1 VLGRNYV
8 QYADPTDNPQF
19 HQSQVYVAVLFPEGV
34 SETRLLEGDMNHGIG
49 IVNNY
54 QGAPYTYY
62 FGSAWSQYDIRS
74 QAQWQ
79 LTIDEFMARTPI
91 KYTIQ

>member
-1 VLGRNYV
+1 M
-8 QYADPTDNPQF
+8 
-19 HQSQVYVAVLFPEGV
+19 YVAVLFPEGV
-34 SETRLLEGDMNHGIG
+34 SETRLLEGGLNHGIG

-54 QGAPYTYY
+54 QGTPYTYY
-62 FGSAWSQYDIRS
+62 FGSAWSRYDIRS